1 MPQDFLFVSH
11 KIYLSAQKNFTRPGA
26 LSTLPGM
33 GRNRAYDVIVA
44 GAGHNG
50 LTTAAY
56 LARAGLQVLV
66 VEKNDWVGGA
76 AVSRSL
82 HDGWTYSNC
91 SYVCSLLRREIVRD
105 LDLPKYG
112 LQVIPYEGG
121 ASFTRD
127 GDYFAYYSDAG
138 ALRRE
143 MARHSLRDADAYG
156 RYSRAIMRQC
166 RFIRPFLLR
175 DAPDP
180 TSLRPRDLSEMAYL
194 VKKAHGLGKKELGE
208 TLRFWTMSIGDFLDE
223 HFENDLIKAHLAGS
237 GIIGTGLGVY
247 SPGTAY
253 VLLHHYMGDIDG
265 GIGAWGFARGG
276 MGAISDALGAAVEAA
291 GGTIRKGAGVEEILV
306 RDGHVTGV
314 ALEDG
319 AEFLAPVVAS
329 NMDVKRTFLTH
340 IDRAALPE
348 EFTRAVERFKIRGSS
363 AKLNIALDR
372 MPDFPAAPDH
382 ASFLRGDMHASTSLW
397 ELERAYDDWKAG
409 LVSERPYID
418 MLIPSQIDPTL
429 APPGSQMM
437 TVFVQYAPYDLKVDG
452 VRAAR
457 NWDDAQRRA
466 MSETVLDQ
474 MSVACPD
481 IRERVVHME
490 VRSPL
495 DIEREV
501 GLTEGNIFQGELTFD
516 QLFFN
521 RPVPGYA
528 QYDTPIR
535 GLYICGSSAHP
546 GGGVMGAPGA
556 NAARAILRRET
567 DHKRM
572 KGYAA

>member
-1 MPQDFLFVSH
+1 MSLN
-11 KIYLSAQKNFTRPGA
+11 AT
-26 LSTLPGM
+26 
-33 GRNRAYDVIVA
+33 YDVIVA

-50 LTTAAY
+50 LTAAAY
-56 LARAGLQVLV
+56 LARAGRKVLI
-66 VEKNDWVGGA
+66 VEKNDWIGGA

-82 HDGWTYSNC
+82 HPGWTYSNC

-121 ASFTRD
+121 ATFTRD
-127 GDYFAYYSDAG
+127 GDYFAYYSDHH
-138 ALRRE
+138 ALHRE
-143 MARHSLRDADAYG
+143 MARHSRRDADAYQ
-156 RYSRAIMRQC
+156 RYAQAVMRQC

-180 TSLRPRDLSEMAYL
+180 ASLRPRDLGEMAYL
-194 VKKAHGLGKKELGE
+194 VKKAHGLGPRELGE

-276 MGAISDALGAAVEAA
+276 MGAISAAIGADFEAH
-291 GGTIRKGAGVEEILV
+291 GGTILKGAGVEKFLTK
-306 RDGHVTGV
+306 DGRVTGV

-319 AEFLAPVVAS
+319 KVFKAPVVAS

-340 IDRAALPE
+340 VDAGDLPP

-372 MPDFPAAPDH
+372 MPSFPAAPAH
-382 ASFLRGDMHASTSLW
+382 ASFLRGDLHVSQSLS

-409 LVSERPYID
+409 RVSAKPYID
-418 MLIPSQIDPTL
+418 MLIPSQIDPTM
-429 APPGSQMM
+429 APTGAHMM
-437 TVFVQYAPYDLKVDG
+437 TVFVQYAPYDLAQGGTRSAV
-452 VRAAR
+452 
-457 NWDDAQRRA
+457 NWDDAARRMLA
-466 MSETVLDQ
+466 DRVLDQ

-481 IRERVVHME
+481 IRERIGHME
-490 VRSPL
+490 VRCPAE
-495 DIEREV
+495 IEREV

-521 RPVPGYA
+521 RPVPGWS
-528 QYDTPIR
+528 QYDSPIK
-535 GLYICGSSAHP
+535 GLYLCGSSAHP

-556 NAARAILRRET
+556 NAARAILRA
-567 DHKRM
+567 DGVRM

>member
-1 MPQDFLFVSH
+1 M
-11 KIYLSAQKNFTRPGA
+11 
-26 LSTLPGM
+26 TLKTS
-33 GRNRAYDVIVA
+33 YDAIVA

-50 LTTAAY
+50 LTAAAY
-56 LARAGLQVLV
+56 LAKAGLRVLV
-66 VEKNDWVGGA
+66 VEKNDWIGGA

-91 SYVCSLLRREIVRD
+91 SYVCSLLRREIARD

-112 LQVIPYEGG
+112 LQIIPYEGG
-121 ASFTRD
+121 ASFARD
-127 GDYFAYYSDAG
+127 GDYFAYYSDHN

-143 MARHSLRDADAYG
+143 MARHSARDADAYQ
-156 RYSRAIMRQC
+156 RYAQAIMRQC

-180 TSLRPRDLSEMAYL
+180 LSLRPRDIGELAYL
-194 VKKAHGLGKKELGE
+194 VKRAHGLGRRELAE
-208 TLRFWTMSIGDFLDE
+208 TLRFWTMSIGDFLNE

-265 GIGAWGFARGG
+265 GIGSWGFARGG
-276 MGAISDALGAAVEAA
+276 MGAISNAIGAAFEDH
-291 GGTIRKGAGVEEILV
+291 GGTILTGSGVAEFLTENG
-306 RDGHVTGV
+306 RVTGV

-319 AEFLAPVVAS
+319 KVFKAPVVAS
-329 NMDVKRTFLTH
+329 NMDVKRTFLKH
-340 IDRAALPE
+340 VDRAALPGD
-348 EFTRAVERFKIRGSS
+348 FIRAVERFKIRGSS

-372 MPDFPAAPDH
+372 LPEFPAAPPH
-382 ASFLRGDMHASTSLW
+382 ASFLRGDLHVSESLA
-397 ELERAYDDWKAG
+397 ELERAYDDWKVG
-409 LVSERPYID
+409 RVSERPYID
-418 MLIPSQIDPTL
+418 MLIPSQIDPTM
-429 APPGSQMM
+429 APEGAHMM
-437 TVFVQYAPYDLKVDG
+437 TVFVQYAPYDLDAG
-452 VRAAR
+452 GLRSAE
-457 NWDDAQRRA
+457 NWDDARRDA
-466 MSETVLDQ
+466 MAATVLDQ

-481 IRERVVHME
+481 IRDRVLHME
-490 VRSPL
+490 IRSPL
-495 DIEREV
+495 ELEREV

-521 RPVPGYA
+521 RPVPGFS
-528 QYDTPIR
+528 QYDTPVK

-567 DHKRM
+567 RGKRM

>member
-1 MPQDFLFVSH
+1 MSLKS
-11 KIYLSAQKNFTRPGA
+11 S
-26 LSTLPGM
+26 
-33 GRNRAYDVIVA
+33 YDAIVV

-50 LTTAAY
+50 LTAAAY

-66 VEKNDWVGGA
+66 VEKNDWIGGA

-82 HDGWTYSNC
+82 HEGWTYSNC
-91 SYVCSLLRREIVRD
+91 SYVCSLLRREIARD

-121 ASFTRD
+121 ATFTQD
-127 GDYFAYYSDAG
+127 GDYFAYYSEKN
-138 ALRRE
+138 ALKRE
-143 MARHSLRDADAYG
+143 MARHCPRDADAYQA
-156 RYSRAIMRQC
+156 YNQAIMRQC

-180 TSLRPRDLSEMAYL
+180 TSMRPRDLGEMAYL

-223 HFENDLIKAHLAGS
+223 YFENDLIKAHLAGP

-276 MGAISDALGAAVEAA
+276 MGAISNAIGACFEDH
-291 GGTIRKGAGVEEILV
+291 GGTIHKGAGVEEILTKNGQV
-306 RDGHVTGV
+306 VGV

-319 AEFLAPVVAS
+319 KEFYAPIVAS
-329 NMDVKRTFLTH
+329 NMDVKRTFLEH
-340 IDRAALPE
+340 VDRYALPLD
-348 EFTRAVERFKIRGSS
+348 FTKAVERFKIRGSS
-363 AKLNIALDR
+363 AKLNLSLDR
-372 MPDFPAAPDH
+372 LPEFPAAPEH
-382 ASFLRGDMHASTSLW
+382 ASFIRGDMHTSESLW
-397 ELERAYDDWKAG
+397 ELERAYDDWKNG
-409 LVSERPYID
+409 TWSEKPYID
-418 MLIPSQIDPTL
+418 MLIPSQIDPTM
-429 APPGSQMM
+429 APPGSHMM
-437 TVFVQYAPYDLKVDG
+437 TVFVQYAPYDLAVDG
-452 VRAAR
+452 TRAGR
-457 NWDDAQRRA
+457 NWDDAHRKA
-466 MSETVLDQ
+466 MADTVLDQ
-474 MSVACPD
+474 IAIACPD
-481 IRERVVHME
+481 IRDRVLHME

-495 DIEREV
+495 ELENEV

-521 RPVPGYA
+521 RPLPGYS
-528 QYDTPIR
+528 QYDTPIK
-535 GLYICGSSAHP
+535 GLYMCGSSAHP

-556 NAARAILRRET
+556 NAARAIIRREAKHT
-567 DHKRM
+567 RM

>member
-1 MPQDFLFVSH
+1 M
-11 KIYLSAQKNFTRPGA
+11 
-26 LSTLPGM
+26 TLKTS
-33 GRNRAYDVIVA
+33 YDVIVA

-56 LARAGLQVLV
+56 LARAGLQVLI
-66 VEKNDWVGGA
+66 VEKNDWIGGA

-91 SYVCSLLRREIVRD
+91 SYVCSLLRREIARD

-127 GDYFAYYSDAG
+127 GDYFAYYSDHH

-143 MARHSLRDADAYG
+143 MARHSPRDADAYQA
-156 RYSRAIMRQC
+156 YSQAIMRQC

-180 TSLRPRDLSEMAYL
+180 ASLRPRDLGEMAYL

-276 MGAISDALGAAVEAA
+276 MGAISNALGASFEAA
-291 GGTIRKGAGVEEILV
+291 GGTIHKGSGVEQFLIK
-306 RDGHVTGV
+306 DGRVTGV

-319 AEFLAPVVAS
+319 KEFYAPVVVS
-329 NMDVKRTFLTH
+329 NMDVKRTFLKH
-340 IDRAALPE
+340 VDRYALPL
-348 EFTRAVERFKIRGSS
+348 EFTKAVERFKIRGSS

-372 MPDFPAAPDH
+372 MPDFPAAPAH
-382 ASFLRGDMHASTSLW
+382 ASFLRGDMHASQSLW
-397 ELERAYDDWKAG
+397 ELERAYDDWKNG
-409 LVSERPYID
+409 HVSKMPYID
-418 MLIPSQIDPTL
+418 MLIPSQIDPTM
-429 APPGSQMM
+429 APPGSHMM
-437 TVFVQYAPYDLKVDG
+437 TVFVQYAPYDLEVNGKRSG
-452 VRAAR
+452 Q
-457 NWDDAQRRA
+457 NWDDAQRKK
-466 MSETVLDQ
+466 MSEAVLDQ

-481 IRERVVHME
+481 IRERIVHME

-528 QYDTPIR
+528 QYDSPIA
-535 GLYICGSSAHP
+535 GLYMCGSSSHP

-556 NAARAILRRET
+556 NAARTIIRREARHT
-567 DHKRM
+567 RM

>member
-1 MPQDFLFVSH
+1 MTVE
-11 KIYLSAQKNFTRPGA
+11 
-26 LSTLPGM
+26 
-33 GRNRAYDVIVA
+33 NRYDVIVA

-50 LTTAAY
+50 LTAAAY
-56 LARAGLQVLV
+56 LARAGMRVLV
-66 VEKNDWVGGA
+66 VEKNDWIGGA

-91 SYVCSLLRREIVRD
+91 SYVCSLLRREIARD
-105 LDLPKYG
+105 LELPKYG

-127 GDYFAYYSDAG
+127 GDYFAYYSDHN
-138 ALRRE
+138 ALKRE
-143 MARHSLRDADAYG
+143 MARHSAKDADAYRG
-156 RYSRAIMRQC
+156 YSQAIMRQC

-180 TSLRPRDLSEMAYL
+180 ASLHPRDLGELAYL
-194 VKKAHGLGKKELGE
+194 VKKAHGLGSRELGE
-208 TLRFWTMSIGDFLDE
+208 TLKFWTMSIGDFLDE

-276 MGAISDALGAAVEAA
+276 MGAISNAIAASFKDH
-291 GGTIRKGAGVEEILV
+291 GGTIHTGSGIEKILSKDGRVE
-306 RDGHVTGV
+306 GV

-319 AEFLAPVVAS
+319 KVFYAPVVAS
-329 NMDVKRTFLTH
+329 NMDIKRTILHH
-340 IDRAALPE
+340 IDAAELPDD
-348 EFTRAVERFKIRGSS
+348 FSKAVRNFKIRGSS

-372 MPDFPAAPDH
+372 FPNFPAAPEH
-382 ASFLRGDMHASTSLW
+382 TSFLRGDLHVSQSLF
-397 ELERAYDDWKAG
+397 ELEKAYDDWKVG
-409 LVSERPYID
+409 RWSKKPYID
-418 MLIPSQIDPTL
+418 MLIPSQIDPTM
-429 APPGSQMM
+429 APTGAHMM
-437 TVFVQYAPYDLKVDG
+437 TVFVQYAPYDLEVDG
-452 VRAAR
+452 IRSAE
-457 NWDDAQRRA
+457 NWDEKQRSA
-466 MSETVLDQ
+466 MAETVLDQ

-481 IRERVVHME
+481 IRERIVHME

-495 DIEREV
+495 EIEREV

-521 RPVPGYA
+521 RPVPGWS
-528 QYDTPIR
+528 QYSLPIK
-535 GLYICGSSAHP
+535 GLYLCGSSAHP

-556 NAARAILRRET
+556 NAARAILRHET
-567 DHKRM
+567 RHGRM

>member
-1 MPQDFLFVSH
+1 MADDRTSF
-11 KIYLSAQKNFTRPGA
+11 
-26 LSTLPGM
+26 
-33 GRNRAYDVIVA
+33 DVIVA

-50 LTTAAY
+50 LTAAAY
-56 LARAGLQVLV
+56 LARSGLRVLV
-66 VEKNDWVGGA
+66 VEKNDWIGGA

-82 HDGWTYSNC
+82 CDGWTYSNC
-91 SYVCSLLRREIVRD
+91 SYVCSLLRREIARD

-127 GDYFAYYSDAG
+127 GGYFAYYSDHN

-143 MARHSLRDADAYG
+143 MARHSPRDAEAYP
-156 RYSRAIMRQC
+156 RYARAILRQC

-180 TSLRPRDLSEMAYL
+180 AALRPRDLGEMAYL
-194 VKKAHGLGKKELGE
+194 LRKAHDLGARELAQ

-276 MGAISDALGAAVEAA
+276 MGAISNALAAALRDH
-291 GGTIRKGAGVEEILV
+291 GGTIRTGAGVERILT
-306 RDGHVTGV
+306 REGRATGV
-314 ALEDG
+314 ALSDG
-319 AEFLAPVVAS
+319 AEFSAPVVAS
-329 NMDVKRTFLTH
+329 NMDVKRTFLTML
-340 IDRAALPE
+340 DPGVLPE
-348 EFTRAVERFKIRGSS
+348 DFTRAVERFKIRGSS

-372 MPDFPAAPDH
+372 LPDFPAAPPH
-382 ASFLRGDMHASTSLW
+382 ASFLRGDMHASESLY
-397 ELERAYDDWKAG
+397 ELERAYDDWKVG
-409 LVSERPYID
+409 RWSGRPYID
-418 MLIPSQIDPTL
+418 MLIPSQIDPTM
-429 APPGSQMM
+429 APEGAHMM
-437 TVFVQYAPYDLKVDG
+437 TVFVQYAPYDLAVDG
-452 VRAAR
+452 VRAAE
-457 NWDDAQRRA
+457 NWTEAQRGA
-466 MSETVLDQ
+466 LADTVLDQ
-474 MSVACPD
+474 IAVACPD
-481 IRERVVHME
+481 IRDRIVHME

-495 DIEREV
+495 ELEREV

-521 RPVPGYA
+521 RPVPGHA
-528 QYDTPIR
+528 QYDSPVR
-535 GLYICGSSAHP
+535 GLYLCGSSAHP

-556 NAARAILRRET
+556 NAARAILRRT
-567 DHKRM
+567 RGKRM
-572 KGYAA
+572 TGYAA

>member
-1 MPQDFLFVSH
+1 VS
-11 KIYLSAQKNFTRPGA
+11 LQK
-26 LSTLPGM
+26 S
-33 GRNRAYDVIVA
+33 YDVIVA

-66 VEKNDWVGGA
+66 VEKNDWIGGA

-82 HDGWTYSNC
+82 HEGWTYSNC
-91 SYVCSLLRREIVRD
+91 SYVCSLLRREIARD
-105 LDLPKYG
+105 LELPKYG

-121 ASFTRD
+121 GSFTRD
-127 GDYFAYYSDAG
+127 GRYFAYYSDHH

-143 MARHSLRDADAYG
+143 MARHNPRDADAYQA
-156 RYSRAIMRQC
+156 YSQAVMRQC

-180 TSLRPRDLSEMAYL
+180 TSMRPRDLGEMAYL
-194 VKKAHGLGKKELGE
+194 VKKAHGLGKKELAE
-208 TLRFWTMSIGDFLDE
+208 TLKFWTISIGDFLDE
-223 HFENDLIKAHLAGS
+223 YFEDDLIKAHLAGT

-253 VLLHHYMGDIDG
+253 VTLHHYMGDIDG

-276 MGAISDALGAAVEAA
+276 MGAISAAMGASFEAA
-291 GGTIRKGAGVEEILV
+291 GGTIRTGSGVEEFLIK
-306 RDGHVTGV
+306 DGRITGV

-319 AEFLAPVVAS
+319 SEFFAPVVAS
-329 NMDVKRTFLTH
+329 NMDVKRTFLNH
-340 IDRAALPE
+340 VDRYQLPLD
-348 EFTRAVERFKIRGSS
+348 FTKAVERFKIRGSS
-363 AKLNIALDR
+363 AKLNISLDR
-372 MPDFPAAPDH
+372 FPEFPAAPDH
-382 ASFLRGDMHASTSLW
+382 ASFIRGDMHASESLW

-409 LVSERPYID
+409 HVSERPYID
-418 MLIPSQIDPTL
+418 MLIPSQIDPTM
-429 APPGSQMM
+429 APPGSHMM
-437 TVFVQYAPYDLKVDG
+437 TVFVQYAPYDLEVNGKRSG
-452 VRAAR
+452 Q
-457 NWDDAQRRA
+457 NWTDAQRKKMA
-466 MSETVLDQ
+466 DTVLDQ
-474 MSVACPD
+474 MSIACPD
-481 IRERVVHME
+481 IRDRILHME

-495 DIEREV
+495 ELETEV

-521 RPVPGYA
+521 RPVPGWS
-528 QYDTPIR
+528 QYDTPIK
-535 GLYICGSSAHP
+535 GLYMCGSSSHP

-556 NAARAILRRET
+556 NAARAIIRNEAKHT
-567 DHKRM
+567 RM

>member
-1 MPQDFLFVSH
+1 M
-11 KIYLSAQKNFTRPGA
+11 
-26 LSTLPGM
+26 GM
-33 GRNRAYDVIVA
+33 QTSYDVIVA

-66 VEKNDWVGGA
+66 VEKNDWIGGA

-91 SYVCSLLRREIVRD
+91 SYVCSLMRREIIRD

-127 GDYFAYYSDAG
+127 GDYFAYYSDHD

-143 MARHSLRDADAYG
+143 MARHSPCDADAYQ
-156 RYSRAIMRQC
+156 RYSQAIMRQC

-180 TSLRPRDLSEMAYL
+180 ASLRPRDLGEMAYL
-194 VKKAHGLGKKELGE
+194 VRKAHGLSAKELGE

-276 MGAISDALGAAVEAA
+276 MGAISNAIGAAFEEA
-291 GGTIRKGAGVEEILV
+291 GGTIHRGSGVAEILTK
-306 RDGHVTGV
+306 DGAVTGV
-314 ALEDG
+314 ALENG
-319 AEFLAPVVAS
+319 AEFTAPVVAS
-329 NMDVKRTFLTH
+329 NMDIKRTILEH
-340 IDRAALPE
+340 LDRKALPE
-348 EFTRAVERFKIRGSS
+348 AFTRAVERFKIRGSS

-372 MPDFPAAPDH
+372 MPQFPAAPDH
-382 ASFLRGDMHASTSLW
+382 ASFLRGDLHASESLF

-409 LVSERPYID
+409 RWSEKPYID
-418 MLIPSQIDPTL
+418 MLIPSQIDPTM
-429 APPGSQMM
+429 APHGSHMM
-437 TVFVQYAPYDLKVDG
+437 TVFVQYAPYALDVGG
-452 VRAAR
+452 VKSGA
-457 NWDDAQRRA
+457 NWTDDQRKA
-466 MSETVLDQ
+466 LSETVLDQ
-474 MSVACPD
+474 MSIACPD
-481 IRERVVHME
+481 IRERIVHME

-528 QYDTPIR
+528 QYDTPIK
-535 GLYICGSSAHP
+535 GLYMCGSSSHP

-556 NAARAILRRET
+556 NAARTILRRET
-567 DHKRM
+567 QHNRM

>member
-1 MPQDFLFVSH
+1 MTQTS
-11 KIYLSAQKNFTRPGA
+11 S
-26 LSTLPGM
+26 
-33 GRNRAYDVIVA
+33 YDVIVA

-50 LTTAAY
+50 LTAAAY

-91 SYVCSLLRREIVRD
+91 SYVCSLLRREIARD
-105 LDLPKYG
+105 LELPKYG

-121 ASFTRD
+121 ASFSRD
-127 GDYFAYYSDAG
+127 GNYFAYYSDHN

-143 MARHSLRDADAYG
+143 MARHSPRDADAYQ
-156 RYSRAIMRQC
+156 RYAQAIMRQC

-180 TSLRPRDLSEMAYL
+180 ASLRPRDLNEMAFL
-194 VKKAHGLGKKELGE
+194 VKKAWDLGKHELGE

-276 MGAISDALGAAVEAA
+276 MGAISAAIAADFEAH
-291 GGTIRKGAGVEEILV
+291 GGDIRKGAGVEEILTK
-306 RDGHVTGV
+306 DGRVTGV

-319 AEFLAPVVAS
+319 TEVRAPIVAS
-329 NMDVKRTFLTH
+329 NMDVKRTFLRH
-340 IDRAALPE
+340 VDRRALPP
-348 EFTRAVERFKIRGSS
+348 EFTGAVERFKIRGSS

-372 MPDFPAAPDH
+372 FPDFPAAPEH
-382 ASFLRGDMHASTSLW
+382 ASFLRGDMHASESLF

-409 LVSERPYID
+409 RVSVRPYID
-418 MLIPSQIDPTL
+418 MLIPSQIDPTM
-429 APPGSQMM
+429 APEGGHMM
-437 TVFVQYAPYDLKVDG
+437 TVFVQYAPYDLEVG
-452 VRAAR
+452 GNRSGE
-457 NWDDAQRRA
+457 NWGQKQRHA
-466 MSETVLDQ
+466 MAEAVLDQ
-474 MSVACPD
+474 MEVACPD

-495 DIEREV
+495 ELEREV

-521 RPVPGYA
+521 RPLPGYS
-528 QYDTPIR
+528 QYDSPIQ
-535 GLYICGSSAHP
+535 GLYLCGSSAHP

-556 NAARAILRRET
+556 NAARTILRRET
-567 DHKRM
+567 RTRRM

>member
-1 MPQDFLFVSH
+1 M
-11 KIYLSAQKNFTRPGA
+11 A
-26 LSTLPGM
+26 LKTS
-33 GRNRAYDVIVA
+33 YDVIVA

-56 LARAGLQVLV
+56 LARAGLKVLV
-66 VEKNDWVGGA
+66 VEKNDWIGGA

-91 SYVCSLLRREIVRD
+91 SYVCSLLRREIARD

-127 GDYFAYYSDAG
+127 GDYFAYYSDHD

-143 MARHSLRDADAYG
+143 MARHSPRDADAYQG
-156 RYSRAIMRQC
+156 YAQAIMRQC

-175 DAPDP
+175 NAPDP
-180 TSLRPRDLSEMAYL
+180 ASLKPRDLGEMAYL
-194 VKKAHGLGKKELGE
+194 IKKAHGLGKKELGE
-208 TLRFWTMSIGDFLDE
+208 TLRFWTMSIGDFLDA

-276 MGAISDALGAAVEAA
+276 MGAISNALGACLEDH
-291 GGTIRKGAGVEEILV
+291 GGTIHKGAGVAEILTKA
-306 RDGHVTGV
+306 GQVTGV

-319 AEFLAPVVAS
+319 KEFRAPVVAS
-329 NMDVKRTFLTH
+329 NMDVKRTFLKH
-340 IDRAALPE
+340 VDASALPPD
-348 EFTRAVERFKIRGSS
+348 FIKAVTGFKIRGSS

-372 MPDFPAAPDH
+372 MPAFPAAPPH
-382 ASFLRGDMHASTSLW
+382 ASFLRGDMHASESLW

-409 LVSERPYID
+409 RVSEKPYID
-418 MLIPSQIDPTL
+418 MLIPSQIDPTM
-429 APPGSQMM
+429 APPGSHMM
-437 TVFVQYAPYDLKVDG
+437 TVFVQYAPYDLEVDG
-452 VRAAR
+452 AR
-457 NWDDAQRRA
+457 TGENWTDAQRKA
-466 MSETVLDQ
+466 MAETVLNQ
-474 MSVACPD
+474 MAIACPD
-481 IRERVVHME
+481 IRDRVVHME

-528 QYDTPIR
+528 QYETPIK
-535 GLYICGSSAHP
+535 GLYMCGSSAHP

-556 NAARAILRRET
+556 NAARAIIRQAPR
-567 DHKRM
+567 HIRM

>member
-1 MPQDFLFVSH
+1 MSQR
-11 KIYLSAQKNFTRPGA
+11 T
-26 LSTLPGM
+26 T
-33 GRNRAYDVIVA
+33 YDAIIA

-50 LTTAAY
+50 LTAAAY
-56 LARAGLQVLV
+56 LARAGLKVLV
-66 VEKNDWVGGA
+66 VEKNDWIGGA

-82 HDGWTYSNC
+82 HAGWTYSNC
-91 SYVCSLLRREIVRD
+91 SYVCSLLRREIARD

-127 GDYFAYYSDAG
+127 GDYFAYYSDHN

-143 MARHSLRDADAYG
+143 MARHSERDAEAYH
-156 RYSRAIMRQC
+156 RYAQAIMRQC

-180 TSLRPRDLSEMAYL
+180 LSMRPRDLGEMAYL
-194 VKKAHGLGKKELGE
+194 VKRAWGLGARELAE
-208 TLRFWTMSIGDFLDE
+208 TLRFWTISIGDFLDQ

-276 MGAISDALGAAVEAA
+276 MGAISRAIADAFEDH
-291 GGTIRKGAGVEEILV
+291 GGTILCGSGVSEILIAHG
-306 RDGHVTGV
+306 RVTGV

-319 AEFLAPVVAS
+319 TVFKAPVVAS
-329 NMDVKRTFLTH
+329 TMDVKRTFLEH
-340 IDRAALPE
+340 VDRKSLPDD
-348 EFTRAVERFKIRGSS
+348 FTRAVERFKIRGSS
-363 AKLNIALDR
+363 AKLNIALDA

-382 ASFLRGDMHASTSLW
+382 ASFLRGDMHVSESLH
-397 ELERAYDDWKAG
+397 ELERAYDNWKAG
-409 LVSERPYID
+409 HVSARPYID
-418 MLIPSQIDPTL
+418 MLIPSQIDPTM
-429 APPGSQMM
+429 APTGAHMM

-452 VRAAR
+452 VRAAE
-457 NWDDAQRRA
+457 NWNDAERHA
-466 MSETVLDQ
+466 LAETVLDQ
-474 MSVACPD
+474 ISTACPD
-481 IRERVVHME
+481 IRDRIQHME

-495 DIEREV
+495 ELEREV

-528 QYDTPIR
+528 QYDTPVK
-535 GLYICGSSAHP
+535 GLYLCGSSAHP

-567 DHKRM
+567 RGRRM